1 MMRHLIGRLR
11 RLGLLALAVVVSLY
25 GCGGSSS
32 DISGDRSGRATSPET
47 VALRRAPANTTTD
60 AHRSMLNENERHP
73 TEEPA
78 WLTAECDDPDPSVRL
93 QAIEAWAREPEETL
107 DPLIYALVHPDE
119 TVRASAGTV
128 GGGAG
133 TERVRETGVQ

>member
-1 MMRHLIGRLR
+1 MVRHLIGRLG
-11 RLGLLALAVVVSLY
+11 RLGLLVLAVVVSLY

-47 VALRRAPANTTTD
+47 VALRRAPENTTTD
-60 AHRSMLNENERHP
+60 ARRSVLNESERHP

-93 QAIEAWAREPEETL
+93 QAIEVWVREPGEAL
-107 DPLIYALVHPDE
+107 DLLTYALVDSDE
-119 TVRASAGTV
+119 SVRSRAQDLLEEELA
-128 GGGAG
+128 
-133 TERVRETGVQ
+133 RR